1 MRHNC
6 SHFVDAGVGCEGNIS
21 ETCNLLVSNVATTIY
36 VRAHTHTH
44 THTHTHNLHVFIIAP
59 CTTGEVR
66 LVGGNVPNEGRVE
79 VCINDVW
86 GTVCDDG
93 WSSVDATVVCRQLG
107 YSTQG
112 QIFFCSCHCGV
123 PTTRILH

>member
-1 MRHNC
+1 MQ
-6 SHFVDAGVGCEGNIS
+6 AVGIKC
-21 ETCNLLVSNVATTIY
+21 CNEKYIC

-44 THTHTHNLHVFIIAP
+44 NLHMSIVAP

-93 WSSVDATVVCRQLG
+93 WSSTDASVVCRQLG
-107 YSTQG
+107 YSTEG
-112 QIFFCSCHCGV
+112 QSLVLVFHVGRKRASR
-123 PTTRILH
+123 RI

>member
-1 MRHNC
+1 M
-6 SHFVDAGVGCEGNIS
+6 
-21 ETCNLLVSNVATTIY
+21 
-36 VRAHTHTH
+36 
-44 THTHTHNLHVFIIAP
+44 FIVAP

-93 WSSVDATVVCRQLG
+93 WSSTDASVVCQQLG
-107 YSTQG
+107 YSTEG
-112 QIFFCSCHCGV
+112 QTLVLVFHTNMFGGCMLQEVFSPKPNLWCF
-123 PTTRILH
+123 